1 MVGVQV
7 GAVVILQGGQ
17 QVGGRGEG
25 GVRAEMTIDSQK
37 EQNVKKKKNNS
48 DILRSTDQLI

>member
-1 MVGVQV
+1 M
-7 GAVVILQGGQ
+7 
-17 QVGGRGEG
+17 GGRGEG

-37 EQNVKKKKNNS
+37 EQSVKNKKNNS